1 MFSSVHV
8 QFTKCCPLPSP
19 FMNTR
24 VQFMFSS
31 RKKYVNT
38 KRSFGPLSCCLRV
51 LGPIWDLT
59 CAARDAALLLRC
71 NHVGRVILSSSSS
84 RLLRSDPSRSWQPT
98 FLGPCDPLDVP
109 IDQTKIC
116 IVHPFHT
123 HVVIYGDPDV
133 EAPTLCICNEAAVPG
148 GLLPS
153 KTLFSIRWSHG
164 MIRMIEPTNRSIQD
178 ALVYT
183 AFMARWHLDKPP
195 QPCSC
200 GGMCLRCR

>member
-1 MFSSVHV
+1 MFAVSVFRDRKKTRLLGRSEVTQIHPLLLTTAATEEIPMKAKGTSQHAIEDTYDTPRMENARVGCSDNVHEQIMNEFMFSSVHV

-98 FLGPCDPLDVP
+98 FLATRSTC
-109 IDQTKIC
+109 
-116 IVHPFHT
+116 
-123 HVVIYGDPDV
+123 
-133 EAPTLCICNEAAVPG
+133 
-148 GLLPS
+148 
-153 KTLFSIRWSHG
+153 
-164 MIRMIEPTNRSIQD
+164 RSI
-178 ALVYT
+178 
-183 AFMARWHLDKPP
+183 
-195 QPCSC
+195 
-200 GGMCLRCR
+200 